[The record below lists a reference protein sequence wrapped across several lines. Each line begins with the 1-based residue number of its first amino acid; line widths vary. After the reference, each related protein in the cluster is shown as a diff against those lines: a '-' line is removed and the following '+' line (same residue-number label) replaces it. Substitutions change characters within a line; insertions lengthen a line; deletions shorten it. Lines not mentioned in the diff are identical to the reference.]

1 MKRVF
6 KFMLVAAVASLALVS
21 CKKNNQPNKEKEK
34 ENEEQEDPNKEK
46 EVDEAIVLAVDGK
59 FGEWASIAAVEG
71 EGAILLTKAQADD
84 KKLYFY
90 LEADVALMENEKFA
104 FANYLHLYIDC
115 GGDGMGSVS
124 HWGGEEGSSY
134 DALYQIWLMTNGST
148 TMANWD
154 TGFSGKGKIEDGVYR
169 AEIAFDR
176 SANEAFKSKTV
187 WYGLY
192 LTDAFCDTS
201 SGSEEWGGGEFS
213 GAAPALGADMAKVKQ
228 N

>member
-71 EGAILLTKAQADD
+71 EDAILLTKAQADD

-90 LEADVALMENEKFA
+90 VEADVALLETEKFA
-104 FANYLHLYIDC
+104 YANYLHIYIDC
-115 GGDGMGSVS
+115 GEGTESTS
-124 HWGGEEGSSY
+124 NWGGEEGCTY
-134 DALYQIWLMTNGST
+134 DALFEIWLMQGGVAKVAQWYAGVSGISKIDNGVL
-148 TMANWD
+148 
-154 TGFSGKGKIEDGVYR
+154 K
-169 AEIAFDR
+169 AEFGIDR
-176 SANEAFKSKTV
+176 SSNELFKSKTI
-187 WYGLY
+187 WYGIS
-192 LTDAFCDTS
+192 LTDTFCDTS
-201 SGSEEWGGGEFS
+201 SGAEEWGGGELI
-213 GAAPALGADMAKVKQ
+213 GIAPAQGEEMAKLK
-228 N
+228 